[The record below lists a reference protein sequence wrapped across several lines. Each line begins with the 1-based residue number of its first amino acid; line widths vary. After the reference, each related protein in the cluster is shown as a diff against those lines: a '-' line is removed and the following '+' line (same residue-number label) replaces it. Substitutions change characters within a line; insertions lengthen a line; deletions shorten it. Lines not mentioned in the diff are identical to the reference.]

1 MDQFF
6 GIVSTL
12 GPGTLA
18 AVVGITLLAGTVKG
32 LTGFALPLIMI
43 SGFSMLMSPELAL
56 AALIIPTVLTNGLQA
71 MRHGGREAVRVAVRF
86 RLYLVFMLAMLAVSA
101 QLLASLSP
109 EAFYLMIGVPV
120 TGFVLLNLS
129 GWVPK
134 LPARTGGIEAAVG
147 GFSGFIGGVSGVW
160 GPPTVAYL
168 MALNLP
174 KDVHVQAQGV
184 IYSAGSVVLLGA
196 HLTSGVLNTQT
207 APLSVLLVVPAVLG
221 MAAGRAVQD
230 RIDQRAF
237 RRATLVVLLLVGLN
251 LVRRG
256 LFGG

>member
-1 MDQFF
+1 
-6 GIVSTL
+6 V
-12 GPGTLA
+12 
-18 AVVGITLLAGTVKG
+18 AGTVKG
-32 LTGFALPLIMI
+32 LTGFAMPLIMI
-43 SGFSMLMSPELAL
+43 SGFSMLMPPELAL
-56 AALIIPTVLTNGLQA
+56 AALIIPTVLTNVAQA
-71 MRHGGREAVRVAVRF
+71 LRLGGRAALVSARRF
-86 RLYLVFMLAMLAVSA
+86 RLYLGCMLGMLLVSA
-101 QLLASLSP
+101 QLLASLSD
-109 EAFYLMIGVPV
+109 EALYLMIGVPV

-147 GFSGFIGGVSGVW
+147 SFSGFIGGVSGVW

-168 MALNLP
+168 TALNLP
-174 KDVHVQAQGV
+174 KEAHVQAQGV

-196 HLTSGVLNTQT
+196 HLTSGVLNAQT
-207 APLSVLLVVPAVLG
+207 APLSVLLVIPAVLG
-221 MAAGRAVQD
+221 MALGQAVQN

-256 LFGG
+256 LF